1 MTKGSY
7 EQEVLCRDKAEKY
20 VATVSILLLT
30 GAVIH
35 TNYSNVSMVMFVSVY
50 VSPTGIQLTT
60 TLTDVELDIK
70 GTVYS
75 TEYYAVCLC
84 ICVHVYVH

>member
-1 MTKGSY
+1 MNKRCCVVIRQRSMWP
-7 EQEVLCRDKAEKY
+7 
-20 VATVSILLLT
+20 TVSMLLLT

-35 TNYSNVSMVMFVSVY
+35 TNYSHVSMVMFVSVY
-50 VSPTGIQLTT
+50 VSPTGIQLMT
-60 TLTDVELDIK
+60 TLTDVELDMK

-75 TEYYAVCLC
+75 TEYCAVCLC

>member
-1 MTKGSY
+1 M
-7 EQEVLCRDKAEKY
+7 LCHDKAEKY
-20 VATVSILLLT
+20 TAAVSMLLLT
-30 GAVIH
+30 GAVFH
-35 TNYSNVSMVMFVSVY
+35 TNYRNVFMVMFVSVY
-50 VSPTGIQLTT
+50 VSPTGIQLMA
-60 TLTDVELDIK
+60 TLTDVELDMK